1 MSFYPIIRND
11 PIADFLQVL
20 SRLFPFQRGLLH
32 AYWAPNFWALYA
44 GIDRVAGFVIRKA
57 CALGWLCGIPV
68 MEGNS
73 ADGKVGLVHFAVL
86 PEISSMQTMVLIA
99 AVYAVG
105 RNAKKESKT

>member
-1 MSFYPIIRND
+1 
-11 PIADFLQVL
+11 
-20 SRLFPFQRGLLH
+20 
-32 AYWAPNFWALYA
+32 
-44 GIDRVAGFVIRKA
+44 
-57 CALGWLCGIPV
+57 

>member
-1 MSFYPIIRND
+1 M
-11 PIADFLQVL
+11 
-20 SRLFPFQRGLLH
+20 H